1 MKNKKGIIAII
12 IILIISCSIINSS
25 HKEKQFNNYMSQVDK
40 LISEKKYDEAKK
52 QLDSAKNIK
61 NNDEVKEKQKI
72 INFNKDQFKIYTE
85 SLDLIKKE
93 DFDSALKK
101 LSEIDEKAEDIK
113 KNADEQII
121 ICKQKLIPIKID
133 EAKKFLDSKE
143 FDKAYSKINEAVSI
157 DDNNKQVLDLK
168 NSINT
173 KKIAYEEEQ
182 KQIAIAKKEE
192 EEIIKKE
199 KAKEDEIAKQE
210 QVKEEQ
216 ETQQVLSNNI
226 SDETHVYWTPKGKS
240 YHSSPGCPTLSR
252 SKTIYEGSIQES
264 GKFDPCDRCM

>member
-1 MKNKKGIIAII
+1 MKNKKGLIAII
-12 IILIISCSIINSS
+12 IILIISCSVINSS
-25 HKEKQFNNYMSQVDK
+25 HKEKQFNNYMSQADK

-61 NNDEVKEKQKI
+61 DTDAVKEKQKL
-72 INFNKDQFKIYTE
+72 INFNQDQLKIYNE

-93 DFDSALKK
+93 DYDSALKK
-101 LSEIDEKAEDIK
+101 LSEIDKKAEDVK
-113 KNADEQII
+113 KNADEQIV

-133 EAKKFLDSKE
+133 EAKNFLDSKE

-157 DDNNKQVLDLK
+157 DGNNKQVLDFK

-173 KKIAYEEEQ
+173 KKTAYEEEQ
-182 KQIAIAKKEE
+182 KQIAVAKKEE
-192 EEIIKKE
+192 EERINKE
-199 KAKEDEIAKQE
+199 KAIEDEIAKQE
-210 QVKEEQ
+210 QAREEQ
-216 ETQQVLSNNI
+216 GTQQVLSNNV
-226 SDETHVYWTPKGKS
+226 SDGTHVYWTPKGKS